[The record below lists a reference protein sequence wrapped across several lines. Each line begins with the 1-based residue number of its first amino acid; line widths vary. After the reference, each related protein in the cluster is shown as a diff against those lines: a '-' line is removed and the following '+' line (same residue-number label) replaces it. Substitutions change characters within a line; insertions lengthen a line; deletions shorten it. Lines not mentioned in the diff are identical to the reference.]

1 MKEGFR
7 QSMAWLHTWSG
18 LLVGWVL
25 FMVFA
30 TGTSAYFRDEI
41 SRWMK
46 PELHQSG
53 PATHADAALSAAKA
67 QDYLQAHAQGSNRW
81 TIRLPDGREPGVS
94 MFWPV
99 PQAQQP
105 AAAAGGEQRPRRARF
120 ENATIDPATGA
131 RVEAPR
137 QTRGGDFFYRLHFD
151 LHYMPAVWAR
161 WIVGFCAMF
170 MLVAIVSG
178 IVTHKRIFKD
188 FFTFRPKKGQRSWL
202 DAHNAT
208 AVLALPYHL
217 MITYTGLVTLMFLYM
232 PWGPQAAYQGDEQ
245 AFFAEVF
252 PNNARNI
259 GRPSGTAA
267 PLVPLGGLVRQASEA
282 WGGQPVARIT
292 VSNPGD
298 TTARVTLFNENTR
311 GVSSKQASM
320 VFDGATGAL
329 LERRG
334 EVLPAASET
343 HGVLYGLHIARFSN
357 PFVRWLFF
365 LSGLAGT
372 VMVATGL
379 LLWAV
384 KERQKYAKAL
394 AKGGRI
400 GWGLRLVDG
409 LNVAA
414 VAGLPLAMAAFF
426 WANRLIPAGLA
437 DRSPLEITCFF
448 TAWGAA
454 AVAGIAWPARRMWQA
469 QLAIGGL
476 LFALL
481 PVLNPLTGGAG
492 LWTALP
498 QGLWAI
504 AGFDLTALGLGLALL
519 ACAWWIGKRK
529 PASKGTTRPA
539 AARPAAREE
548 SSLTPQAEPGLATA
562 HQALQS
568 TGATP

>member
-548 SSLTPQAEPGLATA
+548 SSLAPQAEPGLATA
-562 HQALQS
+562 HQALQP

>member
-18 LLVGWVL
+18 LLVGWIL
-25 FMVFA
+25 FLIFA
-30 TGTSAYFRDEI
+30 AGTSAYFREEI
-41 SRWMK
+41 SLWMK
-46 PELHQSG
+46 PELHQA
-53 PATHADAALSAAKA
+53 PQATSLSQAQAADVA
-67 QDYLQAHAQGSNRW
+67 QQFMQTHAQGSNRW
-81 TIRLPDGREPGVS
+81 TITLPGEREPVIS
-94 MFWPV
+94 AFWPV
-99 PQAQQP
+99 PQAQQATP
-105 AAAAGGEQRPRRARF
+105 APAGERRRQRF
-120 ENATIDPATGA
+120 ENATIDPGTGE
-131 RVEAPR
+131 RIEAPR

-151 LHYMPAVWAR
+151 LHYMPALWAR

-188 FFTFRPKKGQRSWL
+188 FFTFRPRKGQRSWL

-217 MITYTGLVTLMFLYM
+217 MITYTGLVTLMFMYM
-232 PWGPQAAYQGDEQ
+232 PWGPQLAYKGDQ
-245 AFFAEVF
+245 QTFFSEVF
-252 PNNARNI
+252 PNGSRASLK
-259 GRPSGTAA
+259 PSGTPA
-267 PLVPLGGLVRQASEA
+267 PLVPLSGLVKQASDA
-282 WGGQPVARIT
+282 WGGQPVLRVT

-298 TTARVTLFNENTR
+298 ANATIAVSQDNTR
-311 GVSSKQASM
+311 GVSSKQPSM
-320 VFDGATGAL
+320 LFNGTTGEL

-334 EVLPAASET
+334 EALAPAAET
-343 HGVLYGLHIARFSN
+343 HGVLYGLHIGRFAN

-384 KERQKYAKAL
+384 KERQKFAKVL
-394 AKGGRI
+394 VKGGRI
-400 GWGLRLVDG
+400 GFGLRLVDG

-426 WANRLIPAGLA
+426 WANRLIPASA
-437 DRSPLEITCFF
+437 AERSPLEITCFF
-448 TAWGAA
+448 AAWGVA
-454 AVAGIAWPARRMWQA
+454 AVAGIAWPARRMWQI
-469 QLAIGGL
+469 QLATGGL

-492 LWTALP
+492 LWTTIP
-498 QGLWAI
+498 QARWGI
-504 AGFDLTALGLGLALL
+504 AGFDLTVLLLGLALL

-529 PASKGTTRPA
+529 PAHQ
-539 AARPAAREE
+539 PAARATAAHR
-548 SSLTPQAEPGLATA
+548 STAANPPVPTEPGLAKGRNP
-562 HQALQS
+562 LNPS
-568 TGATP
+568 GATP